1 MPRKTAATPIQ
12 KVLAKI
18 RPTWMARVGQEMARG
33 MDVRADFEEQLE
45 RFFDLLQH
53 AITSGDLAWMDSILL
68 DWAKSS
74 TETDLEEKPYQVSF
88 LINRMIALTIQ
99 VARETLTKQ
108 QALDLL
114 AAVIPIYTYGLG
126 VVARYEM
133 ETRVAHFSSE
143 MEKVQHRMERIDKS
157 KSAFI
162 SVAAHELKTPI
173 TLIEGY
179 ASMMDDLLKQGIPTD
194 LSSLLTGMNTG
205 IARLRSIV
213 EDMIDVSMI
222 DNQLLQLNFQPAQI
236 ALMIERLCLE
246 VEQTTHKRNLTVDIR
261 DFEGNRQWIYLDA
274 ARLMQAMRN
283 ILNNA
288 IKYTPDG
295 GTITIDGRSL
305 PGFVEV
311 TIKDTGIGIS
321 AEDQTVIFE
330 KFGQLGNVGLHSSG
344 KTKFKGGGPGLGL
357 PIARGILEA
366 HGGTIWVESQGHDE
380 KTNPGSTFHILIPAR
395 TESTD
400 PRMTKL
406 FDTLGKNKTL
416 SPPDPGKDPSG
427 TAD

>member
-1 MPRKTAATPIQ
+1 
-12 KVLAKI
+12 
-18 RPTWMARVGQEMARG
+18 
-33 MDVRADFEEQLE
+33 
-45 RFFDLLQH
+45 
-53 AITSGDLAWMDSILL
+53 
-68 DWAKSS
+68 
-74 TETDLEEKPYQVSF
+74 
-88 LINRMIALTIQ
+88 
-99 VARETLTKQ
+99 
-108 QALDLL
+108 
-114 AAVIPIYTYGLG
+114 
-126 VVARYEM
+126 
-133 ETRVAHFSSE
+133 
-143 MEKVQHRMERIDKS
+143 
-157 KSAFI
+157 
-162 SVAAHELKTPI
+162 
-173 TLIEGY
+173 
-179 ASMMDDLLKQGIPTD
+179 
-194 LSSLLTGMNTG
+194 
-205 IARLRSIV
+205 
-213 EDMIDVSMI
+213 